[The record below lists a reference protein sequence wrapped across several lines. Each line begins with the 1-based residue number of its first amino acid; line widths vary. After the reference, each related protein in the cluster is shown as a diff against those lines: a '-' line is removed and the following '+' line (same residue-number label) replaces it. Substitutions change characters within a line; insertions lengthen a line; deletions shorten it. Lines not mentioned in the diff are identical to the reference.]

1 MLFSLSLPYWCQII
15 RWYSTFTRSKQ
26 LCDDPCV
33 ILDKIAL
40 MTLIFHNK
48 RYSILWSSPIYSG
61 MMFLKA
67 DTCLDHDRNW
77 SEEFFRRYGNA
88 QRIFNTANMF
98 HQPNP
103 QFTGQDM
110 YPSNLTKFCRH
121 SKNLN
126 FFATVSEGGAC
137 IVSSMYWKLDHL
149 ILRGYDQQT

>member
-1 MLFSLSLPYWCQII
+1 MQTVVLSVTSHQLHSNMAPAQTASTYGRVNLLTKSLQC
-15 RWYSTFTRSKQ
+15 YSHYRCHTDVKLSDTFTRSKQ

-33 ILDKIAL
+33 VLDKIAL

-67 DTCLDHDRNW
+67 DTCLDHSRNW
-77 SEEFFRRYGNA
+77 SEEFFLRYGNA

-110 YPSNLTKFCRH
+110 
-121 SKNLN
+121 
-126 FFATVSEGGAC
+126 
-137 IVSSMYWKLDHL
+137 
-149 ILRGYDQQT
+149 